1 MSHTN
6 HENCSSSDCQSCFC
20 ASALNCCWPSAAPPI
35 ALRRSKVVTAKQ
47 SMDLNHLQLE
57 NLLYERDH
65 LSRETQ
71 LCKDFT

>member
-1 MSHTN
+1 MFDFLVN
-6 HENCSSSDCQSCFC
+6 VRD
-20 ASALNCCWPSAAPPI
+20 LI
-35 ALRRSKVVTAKQ
+35 AFRRSKVATAKQ
-47 SMDLNHLQLE
+47 SMDVNHLQLE

>member
-1 MSHTN
+1 M
-6 HENCSSSDCQSCFC
+6 
-20 ASALNCCWPSAAPPI
+20 A
-35 ALRRSKVVTAKQ
+35 TAKQ
-47 SMDLNHLQLE
+47 SMDANHLQLE

>member
-1 MSHTN
+1 MKLGVCDDIYHDRN
-6 HENCSSSDCQSCFC
+6 KVA
-20 ASALNCCWPSAAPPI
+20 AS
-35 ALRRSKVVTAKQ
+35 KQ
-47 SMDLNHLQLE
+47 SMDLNHLQLQ